1 MVGFFFCL
9 ASAEGA
15 GLLFCPATIQP
26 HTSVYSGFY
35 IIHELYRPRNK
46 TAHGALQ
53 KLFRL
58 FAAFFRCCVAVYPAI
73 LHHLRHD
80 GAYHSAVA
88 PPANTRYQRHAG
100 RYTGQ
105 HSRPIII
112 RYIREQRCAS
122 VIDPCQTVQHIA
134 DHASPAGSAPTVC
147 GSLASAAPG
156 APAEGSVPP
165 PVPGQPGGGLD
176 TSHVR
181 IKPWHRVSLALC
193 FLPSTGGAEQ
203 LAATAAALFG
213 LSPDSQ

>member
-112 RYIREQRCAS
+112 RYIRVQPCYGSMPDGAADRRPCKPSRVVQRQRRGT
-122 VIDPCQTVQHIA
+122 IDGCR
-134 DHASPAGSAPTVC
+134 
-147 GSLASAAPG
+147 
-156 APAEGSVPP
+156 
-165 PVPGQPGGGLD
+165 
-176 TSHVR
+176 R
-181 IKPWHRVSLALC
+181 ISFRA
-193 FLPSTGGAEQ
+193 FAR
-203 LAATAAALFG
+203 
-213 LSPDSQ
+213 